1 MVSSLWI
8 LWGNGFAR
16 FVSGCW
22 ITMRRREGVA
32 GCNRSFP
39 EVLSLE
45 MPDSVQM
52 IYIRRSNCKCSLSR
66 QDLQMSGEHR

>member
-1 MVSSLWI
+1 
-8 LWGNGFAR
+8 
-16 FVSGCW
+16 
-22 ITMRRREGVA
+22 MRLFDQVA